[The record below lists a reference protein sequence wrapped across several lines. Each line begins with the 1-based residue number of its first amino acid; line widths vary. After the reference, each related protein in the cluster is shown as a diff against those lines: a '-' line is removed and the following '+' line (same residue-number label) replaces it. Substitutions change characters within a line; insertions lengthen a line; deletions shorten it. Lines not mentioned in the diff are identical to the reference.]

1 MAKFIFRLF
10 IILVPISFILFF
22 YMILTEEDSY
32 PGADYSNFNVPK
44 FEIQNLAQDDLIN
57 EATLEGSYLLNVWAS
72 WCITCLVEHPYLMEL
87 DKKGV
92 NIVGLNYKD
101 EKTDAL
107 NWLEKYGN
115 PYELIIHDLKG
126 TLALDLGV
134 TGAPETFLIDD
145 GRVVAHYQGEVN
157 KRIWRDVFQPII
169 SERGMF

>member
-10 IILVPISFILFF
+10 IILVPISLILFF
-22 YMILTEEDSY
+22 YVILTEEDSY

-57 EATLEGSYLLNVWAS
+57 EASLEGSYILNVWAS

-87 DKKGV
+87 GKKGV

-101 EKTDAL
+101 EKIDAL

-115 PYELIIHDLKG
+115 PYVLIIHDLKG

-169 SERGMF
+169 NERGMF

>member
-10 IILVPISFILFF
+10 IILVPISLILFF
-22 YMILTEEDSY
+22 YVILTEEDSY

-57 EATLEGSYLLNVWAS
+57 EASLEGSYILNVWAS

-87 DKKGV
+87 NKKGV

>member
-10 IILVPISFILFF
+10 IILVPISLILFF
-22 YMILTEEDSY
+22 YVILTEEDSY

-57 EATLEGSYLLNVWAS
+57 EASLEGSYILNVWAS

-87 DKKGV
+87 GKKGV

-101 EKTDAL
+101 EKIDAL

>member
-1 MAKFIFRLF
+1 MAKFFFRLF
-10 IILVPISFILFF
+10 IILVPVSFILFF
-22 YMILTEEDSY
+22 YTILTEEDSY

-57 EATLEGSYLLNVWAS
+57 EATLEGSYILNVWAS

-101 EKTDAL
+101 EKIDAL

>member
-10 IILVPISFILFF
+10 IILVPISLILFF
-22 YMILTEEDSY
+22 YVILTEEDSY

-57 EATLEGSYLLNVWAS
+57 EASLEGSYILNVWAS

-115 PYELIIHDLKG
+115 PYVLIIHDLKG

>member
-57 EATLEGSYLLNVWAS
+57 EATLEGSYILNVWAS

-87 DKKGV
+87 DKKGI

-101 EKTDAL
+101 EKIDAL

-134 TGAPETFLIDD
+134 TGAPETFLIED

>member
-57 EATLEGSYLLNVWAS
+57 EASLEGSYILNVWAS

-87 DKKGV
+87 DKKGI

-101 EKTDAL
+101 EKIDAL

-115 PYELIIHDLKG
+115 PYELIIHDLNG